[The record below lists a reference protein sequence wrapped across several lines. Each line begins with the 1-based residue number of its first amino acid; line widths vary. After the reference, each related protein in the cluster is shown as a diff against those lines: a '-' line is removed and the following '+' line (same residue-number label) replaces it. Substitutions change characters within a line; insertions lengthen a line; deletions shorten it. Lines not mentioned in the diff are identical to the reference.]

1 MYCFW
6 EEKYVIESGSEDQAD
21 GTVVHS
27 MCVVLRERGDSR
39 VILTIPLRALTESDN
54 PIVDFCTAMNGRI
67 LMDQIPEDADEVLD
81 GVVFKLTDGE
91 DQKVLDRTLRSLR
104 EQTVQNGGG
113 PPSAAPTYE
122 ANDPFG
128 DGVRF

>member
-1 MYCFW
+1 
-6 EEKYVIESGSEDQAD
+6 
-21 GTVVHS
+21 
-27 MCVVLRERGDSR
+27 
-39 VILTIPLRALTESDN
+39 
-54 PIVDFCTAMNGRI
+54 MNGRI